1 MKKNSSLTDYKKMSL
16 ENLRK
21 ELQKNKEA
29 LYKIKFQKTVEE
41 FKDVT
46 QIRKMKCKIAQIL
59 TLITQKEKEE
69 AEETK

>member
-1 MKKNSSLTDYKKMSL
+1 MKKNSSLTEYKKMSL

-59 TLITQKEKEE
+59 TLITQKENEV
-69 AEETK
+69 AE

>member
-59 TLITQKEKEE
+59 TLITQKENEV
-69 AEETK
+69 AE

>member
-1 MKKNSSLTDYKKMSL
+1 MKKNSSLTDYKHMSL
-16 ENLRK
+16 EALNK
-21 ELQKNKEA
+21 ELLKNKEA